1 VVPNLNVFY
10 EEVELVY
17 WDNTQCIPDK
27 VPDPNDSS
35 ALIFPS
41 TFIFNVKSL
50 ESKEALTFYSRH
62 HIEKVKIQELSDGV
76 TAQEAL
82 IERVENREAI
92 CCVPEMTDDGL
103 MQYKGSCLGT
113 TNPMVI
119 CEQGD
124 EDYEQERTQTLQ
136 TSLASWKQT
145 LTDTDQTKTDAI
157 GNNKAI
163 QGWFNDENVGQKG
176 MADEELNVGD
186 MSLNLEAHLAS
197 PFLVDEANLLPE
209 GYTLLDVQNEEDGRE
224 KIRKTKRIQFSGASG
239 AYELSLD
246 KAVASAYSMQDCN
259 QNIPLID
266 AGATGGAVVG
276 GGAAFGA
283 YAGYS
288 IASSAAVA
296 ASGTAFAGA
305 GAVIGAG
312 YAAGPA
318 LALAA
323 GALVISSAVAG
334 CNYELDVGLDVGDVS
349 LAFATFGIGASSTLN
364 GGEYSKICFHTTIH
378 LQTKIQL
385 PYQGFTYMLNMKLLQ
400 PSRQKEAQA
409 FQPH

>member
-1 VVPNLNVFY
+1 MVPNLNVFY

-17 WDNTQCIPDK
+17 WDNTLCIPDK
-27 VPDPNDSS
+27 VQDPNDSS
-35 ALIFPS
+35 KLIFPS
-41 TFIFNVKSL
+41 TFIFNVKSS

-82 IERVENREAI
+82 IKRVENREAI
-92 CCVPEMTDDGL
+92 CCEPEMTDDEL

-113 TNPMVI
+113 TNPMKI
-119 CEQGD
+119 CTQGD
-124 EDYEQERTQTLQ
+124 QDYEQERTQTLQ
-136 TSLASWKQT
+136 TSLTSWRQT
-145 LTDTDQTKTDAI
+145 LLDADQTKADAI
-157 GNNKAI
+157 SDNKAI

-176 MADEELNVGD
+176 LADEELNVGD
-186 MSLNLEAHLAS
+186 MSLNLEAQLAS

-259 QNIPLID
+259 QKIPLNS

-276 GGAAFGA
+276 GGAAFGGA
-283 YAGYS
+283 IGVSVAS
-288 IASSAAVA
+288 SSLFASSAAA
-296 ASGTAFAGA
+296 TAGA
-305 GAVIGAG
+305 AATGAAIGAG
-312 YAAGPA
+312 VFLGPA

-323 GALVISSAVAG
+323 GALVISSAIAG
-334 CNYELDVGLDVGDVS
+334 CNYELDVGLDVGDLS
-349 LAFATFGIGASSTLN
+349 LAFATFGIGASSTFN
-364 GGEYSKICFHTTIH
+364 GGEYSKMCFHTTIIA
-378 LQTKIQL
+378 T
-385 PYQGFTYMLNMKLLQ
+385 N
-400 PSRQKEAQA
+400 
-409 FQPH
+409 